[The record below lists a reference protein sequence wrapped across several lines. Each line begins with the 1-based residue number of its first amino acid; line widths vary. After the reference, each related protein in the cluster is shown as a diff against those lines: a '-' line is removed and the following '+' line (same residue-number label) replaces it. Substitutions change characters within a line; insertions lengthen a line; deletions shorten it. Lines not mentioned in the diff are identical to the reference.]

1 LPVGTE
7 LADPARAYH
16 RAQLRLALA
25 VAIESL
31 PEDARRTLVLREVD
45 GLSYQEIAQALGIPK
60 GTVMSRLHYA
70 RRRVRET
77 LIANG
82 AVEAVPDVE
91 KAGDAA

>member
-1 LPVGTE
+1 
-7 LADPARAYH
+7 
-16 RAQLRLALA
+16 
-25 VAIESL
+25 
-31 PEDARRTLVLREVD
+31 
-45 GLSYQEIAQALGIPK
+45 
-60 GTVMSRLHYA
+60 MSRLHYA